1 MDAWFNTT
9 SITSETDAPLS
20 YTRGDVSDDG
30 QGNYEM
36 SLTTGEAIQITYLVV
51 YVFSIPGNLVTLLV
65 ILTSIHMRSKPF
77 NMLLCHQAITDTLP
91 SIIFIVLHLAGMY
104 MHNTMFYN

>member
-1 MDAWFNTT
+1 MEAWFNTS

-20 YTRGDVSDDG
+20 YTKGDVFDDD

-36 SLTTGEAIQITYLVV
+36 SLITGEAIQILYLVV
-51 YVFSIPGNLVTLLV
+51 YVFSIPGNLVTLVV
-65 ILTSIHMRSKPF
+65 ILTSVDMRRKPF

-91 SIIFIVLHLAGMY
+91 STSYRYVKSIMY
-104 MHNTMFYN
+104 KTMLYK